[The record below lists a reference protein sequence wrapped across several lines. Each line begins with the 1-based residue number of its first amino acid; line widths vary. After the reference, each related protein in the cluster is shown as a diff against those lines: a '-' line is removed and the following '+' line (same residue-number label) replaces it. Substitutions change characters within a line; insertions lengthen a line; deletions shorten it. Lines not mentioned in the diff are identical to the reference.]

1 MFFNKCINQ
10 IDNNRV
16 IVGGMSSFA
25 IVNIDKCSIENT
37 IEDKQTIYV
46 HCFLKLRDNTTTL
59 CECCYYRIFC
69 LCNMKTKQYAI
80 LKGNYKT
87 IINDLVLI
95 DENTF
100 LSCSWDKTIDVWRY

>member
-46 HCFLKLRDNTTTL
+46 HCFLKLRDNNTIL
-59 CECCYYRIFC
+59 CGCDKGFC
-69 LCNMKTKQYAI
+69 FYDMKTKEYKI
-80 LKGNYKT
+80 TRKNHKGL
-87 IINDLVLI
+87 INDLLQI
-95 DENTF
+95 NYNTF
-100 LSCSWDKTIDVWRY
+100 LSCSFDKTIRVWKY